1 MHSCSRAELR
11 SMKDNVEAIIIR
23 NMIFE
28 MDTVIDGSDTPSHK
42 SINCLHQFNTPI
54 IYK

>member
-1 MHSCSRAELR
+1 MYSCSSAELR

-28 MDTVIDGSDTPSHK
+28 MDTVIDGPGTPSHK
-42 SINCLHQFNTPI
+42 SINCLQHFNTPI
-54 IYK
+54 NY